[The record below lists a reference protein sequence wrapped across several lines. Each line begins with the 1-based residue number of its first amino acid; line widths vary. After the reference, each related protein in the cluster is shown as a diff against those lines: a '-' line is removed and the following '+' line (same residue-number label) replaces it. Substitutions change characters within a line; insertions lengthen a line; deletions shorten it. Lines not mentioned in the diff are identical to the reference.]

1 MFLQKNDFI
10 WKKNSIGN
18 VYYEQKVLITKDAK

>member
-1 MFLQKNDFI
+1 MFLQKMNLFE
-10 WKKNSIGN
+10 KNSKGN